1 MSDSPA
7 PPTPTSP
14 ETARSSGRG
23 WLAPL
28 VVLLA
33 AGALVVAALV
43 GTGGSDGGTDDTA
56 APAASPSEDTGAGA
70 ADGQDAAP
78 DDGTDEQSVDE
89 AIAALAHRDEGDP
102 YALGDVD
109 APVVMIEWSDFQ
121 CPFCGRFARETKPE
135 LVEQYVEDGVLRIEW
150 RDFPYL
156 GEESRTAAL
165 AGRAAAEQDAFWE
178 FHDAVF
184 ALEASPN
191 SGQLD
196 ADRLVEVAEELGLD
210 GEAFAAAMDDPA
222 NAEAVDA
229 DFTEGQMLGITGTPT
244 FLVGTQPVVG
254 AQPLEVFQQAIEAAA
269 AEAADAGE

>member
-7 PPTPTSP
+7 PPTSTSR

-43 GTGGSDGGTDDTA
+43 GTGGSAGDTA
-56 APAASPSEDTGAGA
+56 APAASPSEDAGAGA
-70 ADGQDAAP
+70 AGDADAAP
-78 DDGTDEQSVDE
+78 GDGTDEQSVDE

-178 FHDAVF
+178 FHDALF
-184 ALEASPN
+184 AEQASPN

-196 ADRLVEVAEELGLD
+196 ADRLVGLAEELGLD
-210 GEAFAAAMDDPA
+210 VEAFAAAMDDPA